1 MIRLALLD
9 HNEIFELLANDS
21 EILVGNSLLLDYEDS
36 PQYTINV
43 MATDMGNPP
52 Q

>member
-1 MIRLALLD
+1 MFELVLLNY
-9 HNEIFELLANDS
+9 NEIFELANDS
-21 EILVGNSLLLDYEDS
+21 EILVMNPDLFDYEVS

-52 Q
+52 L